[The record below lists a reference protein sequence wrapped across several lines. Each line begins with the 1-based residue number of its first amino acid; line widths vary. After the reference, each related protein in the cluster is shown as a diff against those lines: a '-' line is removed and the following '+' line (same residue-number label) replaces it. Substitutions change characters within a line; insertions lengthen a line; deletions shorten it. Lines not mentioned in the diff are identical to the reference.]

1 MDFLDTSGF
10 FVMPVESPIVPIDC
24 HDKNG
29 DMRPVEKLSITQ
41 TLDERQA
48 DKGVLVLE
56 LKATGVGLVPDMQE
70 MCGQI
75 QPQGFEVTKT
85 DDQGL
90 GVKKF
95 EEDTERNLVVSEH
108 NWTLTLKGVQ
118 GQAALP
124 KTFQFASAKVPTQ
137 EMVYQRYQDAD
148 LQAVEQVIPLEKT
161 YATKGANWFLWSL
174 GLAGSA
180 LMITG
185 AALALKPRPAK
196 PQADSTLPEHLDPFV
211 AAGILREIRHKPL
224 LTTTQRDALDR
235 DLQSIE
241 LHYFSTIPAN
251 GPAPD
256 LKAMVTRWLHLA
268 PA

>member
-1 MDFLDTSGF
+1 
-10 FVMPVESPIVPIDC
+10 
-24 HDKNG
+24 
-29 DMRPVEKLSITQ
+29 
-41 TLDERQA
+41 
-48 DKGVLVLE
+48 
-56 LKATGVGLVPDMQE
+56 
-70 MCGQI
+70 
-75 QPQGFEVTKT
+75 
-85 DDQGL
+85 
-90 GVKKF
+90 
-95 EEDTERNLVVSEH
+95 LVVSERT
-108 NWTLTLKGVQ
+108 WTLTLQGVQ

-137 EMVYQRYQDAD
+137 EVVYQRYQDAD

-174 GLAGSA
+174 GLAGSG
-180 LMITG
+180 LLITG

-241 LHYFSTIPAN
+241 LHYFSTVPAN